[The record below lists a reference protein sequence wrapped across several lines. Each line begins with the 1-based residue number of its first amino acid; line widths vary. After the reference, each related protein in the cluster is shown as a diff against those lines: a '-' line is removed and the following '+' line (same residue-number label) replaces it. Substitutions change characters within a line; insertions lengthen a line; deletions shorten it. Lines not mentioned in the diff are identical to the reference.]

1 MAVGFAK
8 WTTLT
13 WVEGTVKMGLPSLL
27 SPQGI
32 SSRNCM
38 EASETG
44 GGIEPI
50 CHLQALLGNGV
61 KGGRGG
67 FQGTKLSKH

>member
-1 MAVGFAK
+1 
-8 WTTLT
+8 
-13 WVEGTVKMGLPSLL
+13 MGLPSLL

-44 GGIEPI
+44 GGSETI

-61 KGGRGG
+61 KGDEALQALRFGSESMRWD
-67 FQGTKLSKH
+67 